1 MAQPNS
7 QSLKKLGGVYFYD
20 PTTDKVYEETQVG
33 TAGTSTYIEIT
44 GTKKDDI
51 KTKYGSKITAVGG
64 DLSKKEAADYKTQN
78 TSPLP
83 IPESLRYPR
92 DIGTGDSDYMI
103 FEFFNYVPPFSSK
116 VAIGNAA
123 SYNSYN
129 SSINNLQKKAG
140 YPQIILYMPEGVSV
154 SYKANWDGKKFG
166 NIAAGVLQT
175 AGAVAGGDVGK
186 IFDALGQVT
195 NDTTA
200 KAGAQIGAGAVSAII
215 GGITGDSVS
224 SSDIFSSIGGQIL
237 NPNAELIFGGHD
249 LRTFTFSYKLVPYN
263 LTEAKIIFDKGGIIH
278 AFKKAM
284 LPSFESGDFTTGKGS
299 DFSTV
304 NKGESSAIGFIKNP
318 KIVQPYFMSGSSTHP
333 YLPRLKPCTIT
344 DFDVNYTADGVYA
357 SHVGGYPA
365 AAEISISF
373 IESKLVYSEDIDK
386 GF

>member
-20 PTTDKVYEETQVG
+20 PTTDKVYEETQAGV
-33 TAGTSTYIEIT
+33 AGTSTYIEIT

-175 AGAVAGGDVGK
+175 AGAVAGGDGGGS
-186 IFDALGQVT
+186 A
-195 NDTTA
+195 
-200 KAGAQIGAGAVSAII
+200 AG
-215 GGITGDSVS
+215 
-224 SSDIFSSIGGQIL
+224 
-237 NPNAELIFGGHD
+237 
-249 LRTFTFSYKLVPYN
+249 
-263 LTEAKIIFDKGGIIH
+263 
-278 AFKKAM
+278 
-284 LPSFESGDFTTGKGS
+284 
-299 DFSTV
+299 
-304 NKGESSAIGFIKNP
+304 
-318 KIVQPYFMSGSSTHP
+318 
-333 YLPRLKPCTIT
+333 
-344 DFDVNYTADGVYA
+344 
-357 SHVGGYPA
+357 
-365 AAEISISF
+365 
-373 IESKLVYSEDIDK
+373 
-386 GF
+386 